1 MNIVVFTGAG
11 ISAESGISTFRDK
24 NGLWENYDAMKLASI
39 DGFRENP
46 EAVLDFYNDRRWQL
60 FDAKPNHAHY
70 VLAEL
75 EKQYDVTIITQN
87 VDDLHER
94 AGSSKVI
101 HLHGELTKVTSS
113 RVREDDRCIK
123 YYPLNLPICIG
134 HKADDGSQ
142 LRPYIV
148 WFGEELRYIDEARQL
163 VEKADIFIV
172 IGTSLVVYPA
182 AGLVGYAR
190 HGIPKF
196 LVDPSDMD
204 ERLPVGFKHIKAKAV
219 KGVDILLE
227 EMMKI
232 SHYYKCNNTN
242 NVT

>member
-1 MNIVVFTGAG
+1 MRVRQNIVVFTGAG

-24 NGLWENYDAMKLASI
+24 DGLWENYDAMRLASI
-39 DGFRENP
+39 DGFREDP
-46 EAVLDFYNDRRWQL
+46 EAVLEFYNERRWQL

-70 VLAEL
+70 ALSEL
-75 EKQYDVTIITQN
+75 EKQHDVTIITQN

-113 RVREDDRCIK
+113 RDREDDRCIK
-123 YYPLNLPICIG
+123 YYPLNLPIYIG

-148 WFGEELRYIDEARQL
+148 WFGEELRYIEEARQL
-163 VEKADIFIV
+163 VESADIFVV

-190 HGIPKF
+190 HDIPKF
-196 LVDPSDMD
+196 IVDPSDM
-204 ERLPVGFKHIKAKAV
+204 EGKLPEGYLHIKAKAV
-219 KGVDILLE
+219 EGIDILLE
-227 EMMKI
+227 ELK
-232 SHYYKCNNTN
+232 KL
-242 NVT
+242 

>member
-1 MNIVVFTGAG
+1 MNKIRHNIVILTGAG
-11 ISAESGISTFRDK
+11 ISAESGIATFRDK
-24 NGLWENYDAMKLASI
+24 NGLWENYDAMRLASI
-39 DGFRENP
+39 DGFRDDP

-75 EKQYDVTIITQN
+75 EKQHDVTIVTQN

-113 RVREDDRCIK
+113 RNREDDRCIK
-123 YYPLNLPICIG
+123 YYPLNLPIYIG

-142 LRPYIV
+142 MRPYIV
-148 WFGEELRYIDEARQL
+148 WFGEEVRYIEEARQL
-163 VEKADIFIV
+163 VEQAEIFVV

-182 AGLVGYAR
+182 AGLVSYAR
-190 HGIPKF
+190 KDIPKF
-196 LVDPSDMD
+196 LVDPSDMED
-204 ERLPVGFKHIKAKAV
+204 HLPYGFKHIKAKATE
-219 KGVDILLE
+219 GVDILME
-227 EMMKI
+227 EIKKKENSI
-232 SHYYKCNNTN
+232 LPF
-242 NVT
+242 

>member
-1 MNIVVFTGAG
+1 MGSVRHNIVVFTGAG

-24 NGLWENYDAMKLASI
+24 DGLWENYDAMRLASI
-39 DGFRENP
+39 DGFRDDP
-46 EAVLDFYNDRRWQL
+46 EAVLEFYNERRWQL

-113 RVREDDRCIK
+113 LNREDDRCIK
-123 YYPLNLPICIG
+123 NYPLNLPIYLG
-134 HKADDGSQ
+134 HKADDESQ

-148 WFGEELRYIDEARQL
+148 WFGEELRYMDEARS
-163 VEKADIFIV
+163 VVKNADIFIV
-172 IGTSLVVYPA
+172 IGTSLVVFPA
-182 AGLVGYAR
+182 ALLVGCTR
-190 HGIPKF
+190 RDIPKF
-196 LVDPSDMD
+196 LLDLSDMKGH
-204 ERLPVGFKHIKAKAV
+204 LPSGYKHIKAKAT
-219 KGVDILLE
+219 KGVDILIE
-227 EMMKI
+227 EIK
-232 SHYYKCNNTN
+232 KL
-242 NVT
+242 

>member
-1 MNIVVFTGAG
+1 MNKVRQNIVVFTGAG

-39 DGFRENP
+39 DGFIKDP
-46 EAVLDFYNDRRWQL
+46 EAVLEFYNERRWQL

-70 VLAEL
+70 ALAEL
-75 EKQYDVTIITQN
+75 EKLHDVTIITQN

-94 AGSSKVI
+94 AGSTRVV

-123 YYPLNLPICIG
+123 YYPLNLPIYIG
-134 HKADDGSQ
+134 HKAADGSQ

-148 WFGEELRYIDEARQL
+148 WFGEELRYIEVARQL

-182 AGLVGYAR
+182 AGLVGYA
-190 HGIPKF
+190 HHEIPKF
-196 LVDPSDMD
+196 LVDPSDMED
-204 ERLPVGFKHIKAKAV
+204 HLPRGFKHIKAIATE
-219 KGVDILLE
+219 GVDILIDEIRKL
-227 EMMKI
+227 
-232 SHYYKCNNTN
+232 
-242 NVT
+242 

>member
-1 MNIVVFTGAG
+1 MSKQRHNIVVFTGAG

-24 NGLWENYDAMKLASI
+24 DGLWENYDAMRLASI
-39 DGFRENP
+39 DGFRQDP
-46 EAVLDFYNDRRWQL
+46 EAVLEFYNDRRWQL

-75 EKQYDVTIITQN
+75 EKQHDVTIITQN

-113 RVREDDRCIK
+113 RDREDDRCIK
-123 YYPLNLPICIG
+123 YYPLNLPIYIG

-148 WFGEELRYIDEARQL
+148 WFGEELRYIEEARQL
-163 VEKADIFIV
+163 VESAEIFVV

-182 AGLVGYAR
+182 AGLVRYAR
-190 HGIPKF
+190 PEVPKF
-196 LVDPSDMD
+196 LVDPSEM
-204 ERLPVGFKHIKAKAV
+204 EGHMPRGFMHIMTKATE
-219 KGVDILLE
+219 GVDILIKEIEKLQ
-227 EMMKI
+227 K
-232 SHYYKCNNTN
+232 
-242 NVT
+242 

>member
-1 MNIVVFTGAG
+1 MRQNVVVFTGAG

-24 NGLWENYDAMKLASI
+24 NGLWENYDAMRLASI
-39 DGFRENP
+39 NGFQDDP
-46 EAVLDFYNDRRWQL
+46 EAVLDFYNERRWQL
-60 FDAKPNHAHY
+60 FSAKPNHAHY
-70 VLAEL
+70 ALAEL
-75 EKQYDVTIITQN
+75 EKQHDVTIVTQN

-113 RVREDDRCIK
+113 RNREDDRCIK
-123 YYPLNLPICIG
+123 CYPLNLPIYIG

-148 WFGEELRYIDEARQL
+148 WFGEEVRYIEEARRL
-163 VEKADIFIV
+163 VEKADVFVV

-190 HGIPKF
+190 KAVPKF
-196 LVDPSDMD
+196 IVDPSDM
-204 ERLPVGFKHIKAKAV
+204 EEHLPYGFKHIKAKATE
-219 KGVDILLE
+219 GVDILIDEIKKL
-227 EMMKI
+227 
-232 SHYYKCNNTN
+232 
-242 NVT
+242 

>member
-1 MNIVVFTGAG
+1 MNDNKKTIQHVRQNIVVFTGAG

-24 NGLWENYDAMKLASI
+24 DGLWEKYDAMRLASV
-39 DGFRENP
+39 DGFRDDP
-46 EAVLDFYNDRRWQL
+46 GAVLDFYNERRWQL

-75 EKQYDVTIITQN
+75 EKEHDVTIITQN

-94 AGSSKVI
+94 AGSTKVVHI
-101 HLHGELTKVTSS
+101 HGELTKVTSS
-113 RVREDDRCIK
+113 RNREDDRCIK

-148 WFGEELRYIDEARQL
+148 WFGEYLRYMDEAKTL
-163 VEKADIFIV
+163 VKNADVFIV

-182 AGLVGYAR
+182 AGLVGYT
-190 HGIPKF
+190 HPEVPKY
-196 LVDPSDMD
+196 LIDPSDM
-204 ERLPVGFKHIKAKAV
+204 EGHMPLGFKHIKANATE
-219 KGVDILLE
+219 GVDILFEELE
-227 EMMKI
+227 KL
-232 SHYYKCNNTN
+232 
-242 NVT
+242 

>member
-1 MNIVVFTGAG
+1 MRKNIVVFTGAG

-24 NGLWENYDAMKLASI
+24 NGLWENYDAMRLASI
-39 DGFRENP
+39 DGFRDDP

-75 EKQYDVTIITQN
+75 EKLHNIVIVTQN

-113 RVREDDRCIK
+113 RNREDDRCIK
-123 YYPLNLPICIG
+123 YYPLNLPIYIG

-148 WFGEELRYIDEARQL
+148 WFGEEVRYIEEARQL

-172 IGTSLVVYPA
+172 IGTSLVVFPA

-190 HGIPKF
+190 HDIPKF
-196 LVDPSDMD
+196 LVDPSDMED
-204 ERLPVGFKHIKAKAV
+204 HLPTGFTHIKTKATE
-219 KGVDILLE
+219 GVDILME
-227 EMMKI
+227 NIMKF
-232 SHYYKCNNTN
+232 
-242 NVT
+242 